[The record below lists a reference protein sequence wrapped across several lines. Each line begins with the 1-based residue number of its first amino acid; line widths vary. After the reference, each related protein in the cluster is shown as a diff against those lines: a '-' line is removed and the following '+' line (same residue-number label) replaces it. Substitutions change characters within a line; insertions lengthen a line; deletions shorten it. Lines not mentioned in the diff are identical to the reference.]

1 MSNPKEL
8 AAAAKTKGNA
18 AFSKNDYDTAL
29 KEFSEAIKHDPTDH
43 VFYSNRSACYA
54 NKQMYNEALLDADKC
69 VELKSD
75 WAKGYSRR
83 GVALYGL
90 KRFQEAKTVYEK
102 GLSLESGNQQMK
114 EALEE
119 TNRAL
124 KNQEKRDSP
133 FAKMFGNDMWA
144 KLAMNPVTKPFL
156 DDPAYVQKM
165 KLLQSNPQLFTSLSN
180 DPKVT
185 QSLGVL
191 LGLPADFG
199 SGAPPSSS
207 SSSSSS
213 SFSSSAPQDEEEEK
227 DDEPTPPEN
236 KKPNKKEEKNAAD
249 DDVVIEDD
257 EDEDDEDVEM
267 EKVREEK
274 KKPKKE
280 EPKKEE
286 QKKEEPKKEKEE
298 AKKQKKRKTKRKRR
312 K

>member
-1 MSNPKEL
+1 
-8 AAAAKTKGNA
+8 
-18 AFSKNDYDTAL
+18 
-29 KEFSEAIKHDPTDH
+29 
-43 VFYSNRSACYA
+43 
-54 NKQMYNEALLDADKC
+54 MYTEALNDADKC
-69 VELKSD
+69 VELKGD

-114 EALEE
+114 EALDE
-119 TNRAL
+119 TNRAI

-133 FAKMFGNDMWA
+133 FGKMFGNDMWA
-144 KLAMNPVTKPFL
+144 KLAMNPITKAFL
-156 DDPAYVQKM
+156 DDPSYVQKM

-180 DPKVT
+180 DPQVT

-199 SGAPPSSS
+199 SGGPPPSSS

-213 SFSSSAPQDEEEEK
+213 SSAPQDEEEEEEK
-227 DDEPTPPEN
+227 DDEPAPEN
-236 KKPNKKEEKNAAD
+236 KKPNKKEDNKVVD

-267 EKVREEK
+267 EKVKEEK
-274 KKPKKE
+274 KKTQKRRTEERNKERRTQEGRNKERKRRNKKTE
-280 EPKKEE
+280 
-286 QKKEEPKKEKEE
+286 
-298 AKKQKKRKTKRKRR
+298 KRKTKRKRR